1 MPVMTSEPFVI
12 SDRIRSL
19 YDISAS
25 DCSLAVWQRELPV
38 DVTDLLDGDPEDL
51 RITVSSH
58 DPEAPLRDALDK
70 CGFPQGDTRQE
81 LVEDMLTL
89 CQLFRDLTACPSI
102 EVRLEVV
109 TGDSCWKF
117 HCDYVEMRLITT
129 YHGRGTQWLDQR
141 NADRLTDGLEP
152 EVINELRTGD
162 VGLFKGRLGNGLP
175 AIHRSPPIDGTGEKR
190 LLLVLNPVN
199 G

>member
-1 MPVMTSEPFVI
+1 MGALHE
-12 SDRIRSL
+12 
-19 YDISAS
+19 ISAS
-25 DCSLAVWQRELPV
+25 DCSLAVWQRELPL
-38 DVTDLLDGDPEDL
+38 DVTDLLRSDPEDI

-58 DPEAPLRDALDK
+58 DPEATLRGALDK
-70 CGFPQGDTRQE
+70 SGFPEGGTRQE

-89 CQLFRDLTACPSI
+89 CHLFCDLNACPSI
-102 EVRLEVV
+102 EIRLEVV

-129 YHGRGTQWLDQR
+129 YDGRGTQWLDER
-141 NADRLTDGLEP
+141 NAQRLADGFEP
-152 EVINELRTGD
+152 DEVNELRTGD
-162 VGLFKGRLGNGLP
+162 VGLFKGRLGNGPP

-199 G
+199 D

>member
-1 MPVMTSEPFVI
+1 MPVMTSEPYVI
-12 SDRIRSL
+12 SDSILSL
-19 YDISAS
+19 HEISAS
-25 DCSLAVWQRELPV
+25 DCSLAVWQRELPLEA
-38 DVTDLLDGDPEDL
+38 TDLLRGDPEDL
-51 RITVSSH
+51 RVTVPSH
-58 DPEAPLRDALDK
+58 DPEAPLRGALDK
-70 CGFPQGDTRQE
+70 CGFPEGDTRQE

-89 CQLFRDLTACPSI
+89 CHLFRDLNACPSI
-102 EVRLEVV
+102 EIRLEVV
-109 TGDSCWKF
+109 SGDSCWKF

-141 NADRLTDGLEP
+141 NADRVTDGLEP

-162 VGLFKGRLGNGLP
+162 VGLFKGRLGNGPP
-175 AIHRSPPIDGTGEKR
+175 AIHRSPPIEGTGEKR